1 MVRKRLERILG
12 KTSDEKITYIALDKI
27 KRNPYQPRKNFD
39 ETELF
44 ELAQSIKAYGVI
56 QPIIVRESEG
66 KYQIIA
72 GERRVRACY
81 VLGLDE
87 IPAIV
92 QEMDDE
98 KAAAVSLIENLQRRE
113 LNYFEEANA
122 YSVLINVFG
131 MKQEELAK
139 KIGKSQSAIANKL
152 RLLRLPE
159 NARKLI
165 SPETISERHARAL
178 LKLNS
183 VDMQMDVIRQIYE
196 KELTVKETEELV
208 DKISKNNIPQEMKP
222 GQNNQNVSMIIR
234 DARIFLNTIKE
245 TVKRAKQ
252 TGVEISLTENDYEE
266 EYELI
271 IKIFKQKKI
280 RKSIAK
286 R

>member
-72 GERRVRACY
+72 GERRIRACY
-81 VLGLDE
+81 VLGLNE

-122 YSVLINVFG
+122 YSVLIDVFG

-183 VDMQMDVIRQIYE
+183 VDMQTDVIRQIYE